1 MSGGCGIETGNA
13 GFPPDVQQSQI
24 RRSLTL
30 FQPPD
35 PDDAG
40 GVRMIGAGQKS
51 FVFDDMA
58 TMVPSDIEAFT
69 TPGEAVFYRFLQSC
83 AQPDEAYT
91 AWYQPDI
98 KGQEPDF
105 ILYAKD
111 AGLVIF
117 EVKDWSLDQILS
129 ADPQQFKLLIGGR
142 EEIRKNPLRQAREYF
157 GNLMDK
163 IRRDGHLV
171 SKEPKTYDQ
180 VKVPVNSAVV
190 FTNINKFE
198 YEEKGLNN
206 VIPSDRIFFWDDLHT
221 QSPVC
226 SDPSGHKFREALHRM
241 LEIKSR
247 FTITVREFDWLR
259 QVIFP
264 EVRIALPKRA
274 AGKPGIPP
282 ARRLELLD
290 HHQESIARQFDGGQR
305 IIAGP
310 SGNGKTLILVHRAAL
325 LKKYNPAVRNIL
337 FVCYNITLVNYIRRL
352 LAEKHVPLGEGG
364 VEVCHF
370 FQLCSRITGEEIPYE
385 KEDSEFYSL
394 VVQDALEKAPS
405 CGLLYDAVLIDEGQ
419 DFSDDMLKVVTAL
432 LNPKTNHL
440 AVALDDNQ
448 DIYERQ
454 ASWKDAGIHPHSRV
468 HRVFWIYR
476 NTQEIVEFAE
486 KIVEDKRKQPQDAF
500 PKAMFPE
507 NFEPWHGPQ
516 PEIRQFPDYQTIAGW
531 VADRI
536 QILNSEDTCPLSEI
550 AIIYTM
556 RSPQDDPAMHLPRL
570 LGTALERK
578 GLLYNWVSE
587 DYRAKSSY
595 DVTTDRVAISTV
607 HSLKGFDYSAVFVL
621 GLDWLSPEERWTEEQ
636 IRKMAYVAITR
647 AREQLFIPYCRENE
661 VVRRILS

>member
-1 MSGGCGIETGNA
+1 
-13 GFPPDVQQSQI
+13 
-24 RRSLTL
+24 
-30 FQPPD
+30 
-35 PDDAG
+35 
-40 GVRMIGAGQKS
+40 MIGAGKKCS
-51 FVFDDMA
+51 VFDDMA
-58 TMVPSDIEAFT
+58 TMVPSEIEAFT
-69 TPGEAVFYRFLQSC
+69 TPGEGDFYRFLQSC
-83 AQPDEAYT
+83 ARPDDAYM

-129 ADPQQFKLLIGGR
+129 ADPDQFKLLIGGR
-142 EEIRKNPLRQAREYF
+142 EEVRKNPLRQAREYF
-157 GNLMDK
+157 RNLMDK

-171 SKEPKTYDQ
+171 SKDPKTYDQ
-180 VKVPVNSAVV
+180 IKVPVNSAVV

-198 YEEKGLNN
+198 YEEKGLNR
-206 VIPSDRIFFWDDLHT
+206 VIPSDRIFFWDDLHP
-221 QSPVC
+221 QSPFC
-226 SDPSGHKFREALHRM
+226 SDPSGQKFREALDRM

-247 FTITVREFDWLR
+247 FTITGREFDWLR

-264 EVRIALPKRA
+264 EVRIALPDRG
-274 AGKPGIPP
+274 AGKASIPA

-290 HHQESIARQFDGGQR
+290 HHQESIARQLDGGHR

-310 SGNGKTLILVHRAAL
+310 SGSGKTLILVHRAAL
-325 LKKYNPAVRNIL
+325 LKKCNPDVRTIL

-352 LAEKHVPLGEGG
+352 LVEKHVPLGAGG

-419 DFSDDMLKVVTAL
+419 DFSDDMLKVVTSL
-432 LNPKTNHL
+432 LNPKTNHMT
-440 AVALDDNQ
+440 VALDDNQ

-454 ASWKDAGIHPHSRV
+454 ASWKAAGIHPHSRV
-468 HRVFWIYR
+468 HRISWIYR
-476 NTQEIVEFAE
+476 NTREIAEFAG
-486 KIVEDKRKQPQDAF
+486 KIVEDKKEQPQDAS
-500 PKAMFPE
+500 PKVMFPE
-507 NFEPWHGPQ
+507 NYEPWHGPR
-516 PEIRQFPDYQTIAGW
+516 PETSKFPDYETIAGW

-536 QILNSEDTCPLSEI
+536 QVLKEKDACPLSEI

-556 RSPQDDPAMHLPRL
+556 RSPQDDPAMNLPRL
-570 LGTALERK
+570 LGTILERK

-595 DVTTDRVAISTV
+595 DVTTDRVAVSTI
-607 HSLKGFDYSAVFVL
+607 HSLKGFDYTAVFVL
-621 GLDWLSPEERWTEEQ
+621 GLDWLSPGGRWTEDQ
-636 IRKMAYVAITR
+636 IRKIAYVAVTR

-661 VVRRILS
+661 TFCRLLL